1 LEIQTGCSDYSL
13 LDIVELLLSFVYWRN
28 VLLLG
33 KQYRGATGVFKY

>member
-28 VLLLG
+28 VLLACVNVLF
-33 KQYRGATGVFKY
+33 TNWSH